1 MTITQDNHGRIATLR
16 HDYRQLIASIV
27 FAGKRCHLKIFHQV
41 PYLTITDGFGE
52 GEKTEGVVE
61 YSTIQLFTA
70 PEMTYIVSLT
80 QLFIHRLRLRG
91 LCSDTC
97 CYSHV

>member
-41 PYLTITDGFGE
+41 PYLTITDGFGG
-52 GEKTEGVVE
+52 GEKTG
-61 YSTIQLFTA
+61 
-70 PEMTYIVSLT
+70 
-80 QLFIHRLRLRG
+80 G
-91 LCSDTC
+91 LGL
-97 CYSHV
+97 